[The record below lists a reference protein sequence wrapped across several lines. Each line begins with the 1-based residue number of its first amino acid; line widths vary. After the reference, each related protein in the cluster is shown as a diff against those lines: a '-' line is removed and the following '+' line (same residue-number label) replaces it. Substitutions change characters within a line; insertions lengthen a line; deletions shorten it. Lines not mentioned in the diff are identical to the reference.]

1 MLVCRPLIFDGSNMS
16 FLLPRTRYLLCTFML
31 AYMSLNSATAA
42 PTPGDQ
48 DLIRDRQNRLL
59 EEQRRRLDELQ
70 DLPGK
75 GDQSQAPAT
84 PADTRCFPI
93 KDIELKGADSLS
105 AGDRTLLLKPYIGQC
120 LGVPQLN
127 ELLKVITDYYI
138 AKGHVTSRAYLP
150 QQDLSS
156 GHLQVLVVE
165 GKLEGLKGAQ
175 GSNLTD
181 RELAMAFPGDVGG
194 ALNLREIEQLVD
206 QLSRLPSKQAQME
219 LTPGSQIGGSEVRVK
234 NVPQKPWRASL
245 SRNNDGQKSTGEQQW
260 GAGLEW
266 DSPLGLADQ
275 LILRGGHDAISDH
288 QKTSNSSMF
297 YYNLPWGWWNF
308 SYTYSESEYRTFLML
323 DDLKVKQNGD
333 SQNHQLRAERVI
345 HRDEVSK
352 TSVNVGLT
360 HLRTNNYLLDSRLAT
375 SSNRLSEFQVGI
387 THGRR
392 IGNAFVNLDVGMQN
406 GIGAFD
412 AQSDQQVR
420 DANGNLT
427 ATPRYRKYTATMSYL
442 QPFTLWGE
450 SLSFSSLATGQRS
463 EDVLYPAQRMSLG
476 GSYSVR
482 GFKDQQLN
490 GDSGGYW
497 RNEVRW
503 ARPVTL
509 DWMRPAFAEYGA
521 SVGYDQGVIS
531 NDRYNDDQ
539 HGRVSSN
546 SLELFARGKNV
557 STSVTF
563 AHSLERPGVVT
574 EREAP
579 IYFRLDFFL

>member
-1 MLVCRPLIFDGSNMS
+1 MPLPM
-16 FLLPRTRYLLCTFML
+16 PRTRFLLCTFL
-31 AYMSLNSATAA
+31 LTCLSLNTASAA

-59 EEQRRRLDELQ
+59 EEQQRRLEELK

-75 GDQSQAPAT
+75 AAKPEAPTA

-93 KDIELKGADSLS
+93 KNIELKGADSLPAS
-105 AGDRTLLLKPYIGQC
+105 ERERLLKPYIGQC
-120 LGVPQLN
+120 LGVSQLN
-127 ELLKVITDYYI
+127 DLLKAITDYYLG
-138 AKGHVTSRAYLP
+138 KGRVTSRAYLP
-150 QQDLSS
+150 QQDLST

-165 GKLEGLKGAQ
+165 GKLEALRSAE
-175 GSNLTD
+175 GSTVTE
-181 RELAMAFPGDVGG
+181 RELAMAFPGKVGE

-206 QLSRLPSKQAQME
+206 QLNRLPSKQAQME
-219 LTPGSQIGGSEVRVK
+219 LTPGKQVGGSDVVVK
-234 NVPQKPWRASL
+234 NTAQKPWRASL

-266 DSPLGLADQ
+266 DSPLGLGDQ

-288 QKTSNSSMF
+288 QKTSKNTML
-297 YYNLPWGWWNF
+297 YYNVPWGWWNF
-308 SYTYSESEYRTFLML
+308 TYTYSESDYRTFGVT
-323 DDLKVKQNGD
+323 DDFKYKQDGD
-333 SQNHQLRAERVI
+333 NQNHQLRAERVI
-345 HRDEVSK
+345 HRDDVSK
-352 TSVNVGLT
+352 TSVNVGLA
-360 HLRTNNYLLDSRLAT
+360 HLRTNNYILDVRTAP
-375 SSNRLSEFQVGI
+375 SSNRLSELQLGVN
-387 THGRR
+387 HGRR
-392 IGNAFVNLDVGMQN
+392 IGTAFVNLDLGMQS
-406 GIGAFD
+406 GIGLLD
-412 AQSDQQVR
+412 AQSQDER
-420 DANGNLT
+420 DAFGRRQPNS
-427 ATPRYRKYTATMSYL
+427 RYRKYTATVSYL
-442 QPFTLWGE
+442 QPFSLWGE
-450 SLSFSSLATGQRS
+450 SFSFSSLATGQRS
-463 EDVLYPAQRMSLG
+463 EDPLFSPQRMSLG
-476 GSYSVR
+476 GSASVR
-482 GFKDQQLN
+482 GFKDQLLT

-509 DWMRPAFAEYGA
+509 DWMRPAFFEYGA
-521 SVGYDQGVIS
+521 SVGYDQGVIR
-531 NDRYNDDQ
+531 NDRYNDNV

>member
-1 MLVCRPLIFDGSNMS
+1 MS
-16 FLLPRTRYLLCTFML
+16 LLLPRTRYLLCTLLL
-31 AYMSLNSATAA
+31 AGLSLNSATAA

-59 EEQRRRLDELQ
+59 DEQRRRLDELK

-75 GDQSQAPAT
+75 EAKPQAPAT
-84 PADTRCFPI
+84 PADSRCFPI
-93 KDIELKGADSLS
+93 QDITLKGADSLPS
-105 AGDRTLLLKPYIGQC
+105 ADRQRLLKPYVGQC
-120 LGVPQLN
+120 LGVSQLN

-138 AKGHVTSRAYLP
+138 DKGRVTSRAYLP

-175 GSNLTD
+175 GSTVTD
-181 RELAMAFPGDVGG
+181 RELAMAFPGKVGA
-194 ALNLREIEQLVD
+194 ALNLREVEQLVD

-219 LTPGSQIGGSEVRVK
+219 LTPGTQVGGSDVVVK
-234 NVPQKPWRASL
+234 NTPQKPWRASL

-275 LILRGGHDAISDH
+275 LVLRGGHDAVSDH
-288 QKTSNSSMF
+288 QKTSKNSML
-297 YYNLPWGWWNF
+297 YYNVPWGWWNF
-308 SYTYSESEYRTFLML
+308 SYTYSESDYRTLA
-323 DDLKVKQNGD
+323 DLNGYKLKQYGD

-345 HRDEVSK
+345 HRDDVSK
-352 TSVNVGLT
+352 TSVNVGLA
-360 HLRTNNYLLDSRLAT
+360 HLRTNNYLLDARLGP
-375 SSNRLSEFQVGI
+375 SSNRLSELQVGI
-387 THGRR
+387 NHGRR
-392 IGNAFVNLDVGMQN
+392 IGSGFVNFDLGMQN

-412 AQSDQQVR
+412 AQSNNQER
-420 DANGNLT
+420 DREGNLT
-427 ATPRYRKYTATMSYL
+427 STPNYRKYTATVSYL

-450 SLSFSSLATGQRS
+450 SFSFSSLATGQRS
-463 EDVLYPAQRMSLG
+463 EDILFSPQRISLG
-476 GSYSVR
+476 GSASVR
-482 GFKDQQLN
+482 GFKDQQLS

-497 RNEVRW
+497 RNDVRW

-509 DWMRPAFAEYGA
+509 DWLRPAFAEYGA

-531 NDRYNDDQ
+531 HGRYNDDV

-546 SLELFARGKNV
+546 SLELFARGKHV

-563 AHSLERPGVVT
+563 AHSLERPAVMS

-579 IYFRLDFFL
+579 IYFRMDFFL

>member
-1 MLVCRPLIFDGSNMS
+1 
-16 FLLPRTRYLLCTFML
+16 LLL
-31 AYMSLNSATAA
+31 AYLSGNSALAA

-59 EEQRRRLDELQ
+59 EEQRRRLEELQ

-75 GDQSQAPAT
+75 SNQPQAPAQ

-93 KDIELKGADSLS
+93 QDIELKGADSLS
-105 AGDRTLLLKPYIGQC
+105 AADRNRLLKPYIGQC
-120 LGVPQLN
+120 LGVTQLN

-138 AKGHVTSRAYLP
+138 AKGRVTSRAYLP

-175 GSNLTD
+175 GSTVTD
-181 RELAMAFPGDVGG
+181 RELAMAFPGKVGE
-194 ALNLREIEQLVD
+194 ALNLREVEQLVD

-219 LTPGSQIGGSEVRVK
+219 LTPGTQIGGSEVLVK
-234 NVPQKPWRASL
+234 NQPQKPWRASL

-288 QKTSNSSMF
+288 QKTSKNSML
-297 YYNLPWGWWNF
+297 YYNVPWGWWNF
-308 SYTYSESEYRTFLML
+308 SYTYSESDYRTPGSV
-323 DDLKVKQNGD
+323 DDFKYKQWGD
-333 SQNHQLRAERVI
+333 SQNHQLRAERVV
-345 HRDEVSK
+345 HRDDVSK

-360 HLRTNNYLLDSRLAT
+360 HLRTNNYINDTRLGV

-387 THGRR
+387 SHGRR
-392 IGNAFVNLDVGMQN
+392 TGSAFVNLDVGMQN

-412 AQSDQQVR
+412 AQKDEQTR
-420 DANGNLT
+420 IRGNLT
-427 ATPRYRKYTATMSYL
+427 PTPRYRKYTATLSYL

-463 EDVLYPAQRMSLG
+463 EDVLYAPQRMSLG

-521 SVGYDQGVIS
+521 SVGYDQGVIR

-546 SLELFARGKNV
+546 SLELFARGKHV